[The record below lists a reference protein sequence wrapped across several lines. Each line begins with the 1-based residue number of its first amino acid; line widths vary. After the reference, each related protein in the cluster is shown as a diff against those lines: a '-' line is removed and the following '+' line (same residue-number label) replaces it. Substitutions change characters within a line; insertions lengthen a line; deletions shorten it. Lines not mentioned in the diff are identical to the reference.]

1 MSESTTTT
9 AAAAAPTIIN
19 EPGLKH
25 VKHVILVLS
34 GKGGVGK
41 STVAVQ
47 LARCFNKAGARVG
60 LLDIDLCGPSV
71 PKIMGLEGTSVKTTS
86 AGWLPVFAE
95 AAAGRFPVV
104 SIGLLTDEQDAP
116 VIWRGPKKNSIIR
129 ALVEDVCWGELDVL
143 VIDTPPGTSDEHI
156 SAVEYLMSGDGKERV
171 SGAVMV
177 TTPQNISVID
187 VKKEISF
194 CRKTEIPILG
204 IVENMSGYVCPHC
217 STCTNVFSSEGGR
230 ILAEQSEVPFIG
242 KLPIDPFV
250 CECEERGLDP
260 FVEAPKLGIEMKTLK
275 PLEDFVASFK
285 I

>member
-1 MSESTTTT
+1 MSESETT
-9 AAAAAPTIIN
+9 PTIIN

-47 LARCFNKAGARVG
+47 LARCFNKAGVRVG

-71 PKIMGLEGTSVKTTS
+71 PKIMGIEGTSVKTTS

-95 AAAGRFPVV
+95 AGSGKFPVV

-129 ALVEDVCWGELDVL
+129 ALVQDVCWGELDVL

-156 SAVEYLMSGDGKERV
+156 SAVEYLMAGDGKSRV

-217 STCTNVFSSEGGR
+217 TTCTNVFSSEGGR
-230 ILAEQSEVPFIG
+230 ILAEQSDVHFIG

-260 FVEAPKLGIEMKTLK
+260 FVEAAKLGREMNTLK